1 MKLRSAILVAALSQ
15 AFAAGVAQEIEPAAA
30 PSASNS
36 VPLADASAPMPA
48 LTLEE
53 ALRSA
58 AETHPSVALKLSEQ
72 GASEYGVEGARWQR
86 WPGLSMASSRG
97 PLGNTLTEVQVEQP
111 LWSGGR
117 ITANINAAEARADA
131 ARASV
136 AEARKAMLERTVNA
150 YAEAMRLQSRLAT
163 ANAAIADFEK
173 LAAMIDRRVATGVSP
188 KNDGVNVRARLQQAQ
203 SEQLQMKLQ
212 LRNARTELELLVGRK
227 FGALAQP
234 RMPQMTLASMNEA
247 LDVTL
252 DTAPELGRLNAEERA
267 AEEAIAA
274 TRSSLSPALSLR
286 YNRTFGGGTLYQ
298 AEQVFVGV
306 TFQPGSGL
314 SSLSSISE
322 AEARRSGAI
331 HSREAA
337 RLDIINRVRNLWNL
351 AESAR
356 SEAAVLNE
364 LVASTQQV
372 YESCLRQ
379 FPVGRRTWLEVLLAR
394 HDATQAQYALADS
407 QWTGFAAVLKL
418 DIATGQLAARNYRPR
433 YEAGE

>member
-1 MKLRSAILVAALSQ
+1 MKLRSAILTALITQALAPCAAQDLGQDAATAPQPAIVAPQ
-15 AFAAGVAQEIEPAAA
+15 ADMSLKV
-30 PSASNS
+30 
-36 VPLADASAPMPA
+36 

-58 AETHPSVALKLSEQ
+58 ADTHPSVALKLAEQ
-72 GASEYGVEGARWQR
+72 GASEFGVEGARWQR

-97 PLGNTLTEVQVEQP
+97 PLGNTLTEVQLEQP

-117 ITANINAAEARADA
+117 ITANINAAEARAEA

-136 AEARKAMLERTVNA
+136 AEARKLILERTVNA

-163 ANAAIADFEK
+163 ADAAIADFK
-173 LAAMIDRRVATGVSP
+173 VLTAMIDRRVENGVSP

-203 SEQLQMKLQ
+203 SEQLQMTLQ
-212 LRNARTELELLVGRK
+212 LRNARAELELLVGRR
-227 FGALAQP
+227 FGELAPPRTPQVALS
-234 RMPQMTLASMNEA
+234 SMGDA
-247 LDVTL
+247 IDATL
-252 DTAPELGRLNAEERA
+252 DAAPELGRLNAEERA

-314 SSLSSISE
+314 SSLSSVSE
-322 AEARRSGAI
+322 AEARRTGAI
-331 HSREAA
+331 HSREAT
-337 RLDIINRVRNLWNL
+337 RLDLINRARNLWNL
-351 AESAR
+351 AESSR
-356 SEAAVLNE
+356 GELAVLRE
-364 LVASTQQV
+364 LVASTRQV

-394 HDATQAQYALADS
+394 RDATQAQYALADS

-418 DIATGQLAARNYRPR
+418 DITTGRLAARNYQPQ
-433 YEAGE
+433 YEDGQ

>member
-1 MKLRSAILVAALSQ
+1 MKLRSAIVIAALAQ
-15 AFAAGVAQEIEPAAA
+15 TFTICNAQDGDPQTIPGPKAPAPVAEA
-30 PSASNS
+30 P
-36 VPLADASAPMPA
+36 LPA

-58 AETHPSVALKLSEQ
+58 AATHPSVALKLSEQ

-86 WPGLSMASSRG
+86 WPGLSVASSRG

-111 LWSGGR
+111 LWAGGR

-136 AEARKAMLERTVNA
+136 AEARKTILERTVNA
-150 YAEAMRLQSRLAT
+150 YAEAMRLQARLAT
-163 ANAAIADFEK
+163 ATTAIADFEQ
-173 LAAMIDRRVATGVSP
+173 LTDMIDRRVDSGVSP

-212 LRNARTELELLVGRK
+212 LKNARAELELLVGRK
-227 FGALAQP
+227 FGDLAVP
-234 RMPQMTLASMNEA
+234 RMPQLVLANVNEA
-247 LDVTL
+247 LDATL
-252 DTAPELGRLNAEERA
+252 DAAPELGRLNAEERA
-267 AEEAIAA
+267 AEEAITA

-306 TFQPGSGL
+306 TYQPGSGL

-322 AEARRSGAI
+322 AEARRTGAI
-331 HSREAA
+331 HSREAT

-351 AESAR
+351 SESSR
-356 SEAAVLNE
+356 SETVVLKE
-364 LVASTQQV
+364 LVSSTQQV

-394 HDATQAQYALADS
+394 RDATQAQYALADS
-407 QWTGFAAVLKL
+407 QWTGFASALKL
-418 DIATGQLAARNYRPR
+418 DIATGRLAARNYRPQ
-433 YEAGE
+433 YEVGE

>member
-1 MKLRSAILVAALSQ
+1 MKFRSAILIVALAQ
-15 AFAAGVAQEIEPAAA
+15 AFSTGAAQDMGQEMTPAPQAETTPPPA
-30 PSASNS
+30 DT
-36 VPLADASAPMPA
+36 PLPM
-48 LTLEE
+48 LILDE

-72 GASEYGVEGARWQR
+72 GASEFGVEGARWQR

-117 ITANINAAEARADA
+117 ITANINAAEARAEA

-136 AEARKAMLERTVNA
+136 AEARKFILERTVNA

-163 ANAAIADFEK
+163 ADAAIADFRE
-173 LAAMIDRRVATGVSP
+173 LTAMIDRRVDNGVSP

-203 SEQLQMKLQ
+203 SEQLQMTLQ
-212 LRNARTELELLVGRK
+212 LRNARAELELLVGRR
-227 FGALAQP
+227 FGELAPPRPLQTALSSMAEAIDA
-234 RMPQMTLASMNEA
+234 TLAA
-247 LDVTL
+247 
-252 DTAPELGRLNAEERA
+252 APELGRLNAEERV
-267 AEEAIAA
+267 AEETIAA
-274 TRSSLSPALSLR
+274 TRSSLSPALALR
-286 YNRTFGGGTLYQ
+286 YNRTFGGGALYQ

-314 SSLSSISE
+314 SSFSSISE
-322 AEARRSGAI
+322 AEARRTGAI

-337 RLDIINRVRNLWNL
+337 RLDLVNRARSLWNL
-351 AESAR
+351 AESSR
-356 SEAAVLNE
+356 GELAVLRE

-394 HDATQAQYALADS
+394 RDATQAQYALADS
-407 QWTGFAAVLKL
+407 QWTGFAATLKL
-418 DIATGQLAARNYRPR
+418 DIATGRLAARNYRPL
-433 YEAGE
+433 YEGSE